1 MPAAAR
7 CCCLCCCC
15 CCCCSSAASLDR
27 SEVDASI
34 EAADEDEAVDD
45 EGVCGCRPALGVTAG
60 ARDCTG
66 VACGVL
72 GGATEADEDEED
84 DDEDNDALRAVVD
97 R

>member
-7 CCCLCCCC
+7 CCCFCCCC

-27 SEVDASI
+27 SGVDASI
-34 EAADEDEAVDD
+34 DATDEAVDD
-45 EGVCGCRPALGVTAG
+45 EGVCGCRPAFGVTAG

-72 GGATEADEDEED
+72 GGATEDDD
-84 DDEDNDALRAVVD
+84 DDEEEEEEDEDALRAVVD